1 VVDPKRA
8 LARGGKETEK
18 KIFVGGLDPSMT
30 EDEVK
35 TYFTRYGKVTN
46 TALFQCLLC
55 FKSGHIV
62 RWLALVSNEC

>member
-1 VVDPKRA
+1 MVDPKRA
-8 LARGGKETEK
+8 LARGGKETER

-46 TALFQCLLC
+46 TAF
-55 FKSGHIV
+55 F
-62 RWLALVSNEC
+62 